1 MSHVSMTPLPFI
13 EKWLAT
19 DLTGKS
25 VLDYAC
31 GAGRHGRLA
40 HERGAS
46 VTFVDIDL
54 SNVEDLLSKEK
65 VTLLQADLE
74 EEDRWPLSERQYDV
88 VIVTNYLFR
97 QRLEDI
103 FALVAPGG
111 VIMYQTFANGH
122 EVYGKPSNPNFLLKE
137 RELREFCEGFDVL
150 QYEQGKVTIPSDAI
164 VQRLAAKRVNC
175 LED

>member
-13 EKWLAT
+13 EKWLAP
-19 DLTGKS
+19 DLTGKL

-40 HERGAS
+40 HEKGAA

-54 SNVEDLLSKEK
+54 SNVEDLLCKEQ

-74 EEDRWPLSERQYDV
+74 EEDRWPLSERQYDL

-103 FALVAPGG
+103 FKLVAPGG
-111 VIMYQTFANGH
+111 MILYQTFARSH
-122 EVYGKPSNPNFLLKE
+122 EVFGKPSNPNFLLKE
-137 RELREFCEGFDVL
+137 GELREFCHGFDIL
-150 QYEQGKVTIPSDAI
+150 QYEQGKVTIPSEAI
-164 VQRLAAKRVNC
+164 VQRLAAKRVIG